1 MYQGSQDEA
10 PWQTKSVRDP
20 PLESVL
26 MKKLSYI
33 LLILML
39 TWWCGSCARPRV
51 VVPEAAVP
59 AAEPPCDISQLQVEL
74 SRCENEMTRDSAERT
89 NYLTNIA
96 RLSFFLGELS
106 PQNVKHQYFE
116 KGQHYGEILAREQPA
131 WAEGHYWLALNLCG
145 LAEIGGPRRGLK
157 LVPKIVEELEQAL
170 KVNPGY
176 NQAGPHRVLGRI
188 YFECPHWPLSVGNIH
203 DSLEHLTSAVALAP
217 DNSTNHLFLAE
228 TLLKLGKKEEARKEL
243 EQVLR
248 ATRHAMCPQ
257 NLQEDRQTAQRLLQK
272 KW

>member
-1 MYQGSQDEA
+1 
-10 PWQTKSVRDP
+10 
-20 PLESVL
+20 
-26 MKKLSYI
+26 MKNLSFI
-33 LLILML
+33 LLMLML
-39 TWWCGSCARPRV
+39 TWWCGSCARSGV
-51 VVPEAAVP
+51 VVPEAVVP
-59 AAEPPCDISQLQVEL
+59 AEEPGCDIPQLQAEL
-74 SRCENEMTRDSAERT
+74 SRGEDELTRASGERA
-89 NYLTNIA
+89 NCLIKVA
-96 RLSFFLGELS
+96 RVSYFLGELS
-106 PQNVKHQYFE
+106 PQNQKHQYFE
-116 KGQHYGEILAREQPA
+116 KGQRYGEILAREQPA

-145 LAEIGGPRRGLK
+145 LAEMGGPRRGLK

-188 YFECPHWPLSVGNIH
+188 YFMCPHWPLSVGNIH

-228 TLLKLGKKEEARKEL
+228 TLLRLGKKEEARKEL

-257 NLQEDRQTAQRLLQK
+257 NLEEDRQTAQRLLRK

>member
-1 MYQGSQDEA
+1 MKHPGKLGASG
-10 PWQTKSVRDP
+10 T
-20 PLESVL
+20 PLLEPVL
-26 MKKLSYI
+26 MKKLSFI
-33 LLILML
+33 LLLLML

-59 AAEPPCDISQLQVEL
+59 AAEPGCDISQLQAEL
-74 SRCENEMTRDSAERT
+74 SCCEDELTLATGERT
-89 NYLTNIA
+89 NCLTKIA

-106 PQNVKHQYFE
+106 LQNEKRQYFE
-116 KGQHYGEILAREQPA
+116 KGQRHGEILAREQPA

-145 LAEIGGPRRGLK
+145 LAEIGGPRQGLS

-176 NQAGPHRVLGRI
+176 DQAGPHRVLGRI
-188 YFECPHWPLSVGNIH
+188 YFECPHWPISVGNIN
-203 DSLEHLTSAVALAP
+203 DSLEHLSSAVALAP

-228 TLLKLGKKEEARKEL
+228 TLLKLGKKEEARQEL

-248 ATRHAMCPQ
+248 ANRHAMCPQ
-257 NLQEDRQTAQRLLQK
+257 NLQEDRQAAQRLLQK

>member
-1 MYQGSQDEA
+1 MKHPGKPGASG
-10 PWQTKSVRDP
+10 TL
-20 PLESVL
+20 PLEPIF
-26 MKKLSYI
+26 MKKLSVI
-33 LLILML
+33 LLMFML
-39 TWWCGSCARPRV
+39 TCWCGSCARPRV

-59 AAEPPCDISQLQVEL
+59 AAEPGCDISQLPTEL
-74 SRCENEMTRDSAERT
+74 SRCENELARDSAERT
-89 NYLTNIA
+89 NCLTNIA
-96 RLSFFLGELS
+96 RLAFFLGELS
-106 PQNVKHQYFE
+106 PQNEKQQYFE
-116 KGQHYGEILAREQPA
+116 KGERHAGILAREQPA

-145 LAEIGGPRRGLK
+145 LAELSGPRRGLS

-176 NQAGPHRVLGRI
+176 DQAGPHRVLGRI

-228 TLLKLGKKEEARKEL
+228 TLLKLGKKEEARHEL

-257 NLQEDRQTAQRLLQK
+257 NLQEDRQTARRLLQQN
-272 KW
+272 W